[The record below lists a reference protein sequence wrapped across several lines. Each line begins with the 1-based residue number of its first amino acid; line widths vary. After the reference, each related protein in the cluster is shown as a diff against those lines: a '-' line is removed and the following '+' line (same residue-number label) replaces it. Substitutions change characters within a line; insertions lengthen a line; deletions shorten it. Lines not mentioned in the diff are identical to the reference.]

1 MYRNNYKLIIYSAFS
16 VITSEF
22 PGFSAPRCN
31 TAWRRV
37 EQWHGSISGAE
48 LRPEMTS
55 HFSAQTVPCAGMARR
70 RPVRSS
76 LIRASR
82 DAGPA
87 TRDGGGG
94 TAAGRAGDG
103 AWTTAPTHNYI
114 TCCRTRAAAK
124 PEVVAAGCKP
134 ASHRALTLFVNGK
147 YRTTAIVN
155 TGQLSLASLR
165 GR

>member
-1 MYRNNYKLIIYSAFS
+1 MYRNNYKLTIYSAFS
-16 VITSEF
+16 VISSEF

-82 DAGPA
+82 DTGAGDP
-87 TRDGGGG
+87 RRRRWDGGRPGG
-94 TAAGRAGDG
+94 RRRRSLDD
-103 AWTTAPTHNYI
+103 
-114 TCCRTRAAAK
+114 RTDTQLHYVLSHLRRR
-124 PEVVAAGCKP
+124 ETGSSRRRLQTSVASCIDAFCQRKVP
-134 ASHRALTLFVNGK
+134 NHRH
-147 YRTTAIVN
+147 
-155 TGQLSLASLR
+155 S
-165 GR
+165 